1 MKHFAAASGCDNCYP
16 VNVALTFAVKHV
28 MEKFMLEISCLF
40 FVWDAFL
47 LSPSTLLSHCSPMC
61 PIKYLRA
68 GGQSAAVQVRGP
80 SLSASLMSPLLSFK
94 LWGERWELRDERW
107 EVRGGRWDVRGGSW
121 EKTCERWHLYSIGH
135 EFEYSKIGVRWS
147 LLVLLRR
154 MWRSGM
160 ASGGGGGRVRWDCL
174 QRSLFSSFLQLQ
186 WWVISGLHCLVH
198 FWVNFIF
205 FSSCPCGGV
214 FEFVRDSTDSS
225 SLVFSVSCLL

>member
-94 LWGERWELRDERW
+94 LWGGEVRVERW
-107 EVRGGRWDVRGGSW
+107 EVRGERWEVR
-121 EKTCERWHLYSIGH
+121 CERWELREDMWAVTFVQYWTRIRIFKDRSSLI
-135 EFEYSKIGVRWS
+135 FVSTSSKDVEKWHGFW
-147 LLVLLRR
+147 
-154 MWRSGM
+154 
-160 ASGGGGGRVRWDCL
+160 GGRG
-174 QRSLFSSFLQLQ
+174 SSTM
-186 WWVISGLHCLVH
+186 GLLATIV
-198 FWVNFIF
+198 
-205 FSSCPCGGV
+205 
-214 FEFVRDSTDSS
+214 
-225 SLVFSVSCLL
+225 VS